1 MKVMLIGCGYMA
13 FEYSKV
19 LNELRVP
26 YSIFVRNINSNNLK
40 KYEFREKI
48 ICLSKLNKLNLESYT
63 HAIIATSV
71 NSLKNNTIEIAKK
84 IKFILVEKPL
94 VLSVKELNILCKK
107 TKNSQI
113 FIAFNRR
120 FYSNVIL
127 LKKVLKTKK
136 IIHSE
141 LEFNERVSIV
151 KNTLHEKKILNN
163 WVQANASHVID
174 LYFYITNFEIKNFKI
189 YKKFIPG
196 TPIQKSIWFIK
207 EKNKNNFIHAN
218 WSKDGSWKLKFYTK
232 DGYIYLLDP
241 LETLIINEDKN
252 IKVNS
257 IKHSKLKYGLKEQVL
272 SFLNKKK
279 NLLKVSEYKP
289 LMQFLEKINL

>member
-1 MKVMLIGCGYMA
+1 MLIGCGYMA

-272 SFLNKKK
+272 SFLNNKK